1 MLARRSIRKQPNKQG
16 KKARINLQMCRVAD
30 RQAEL
35 TRWLAVL
42 IRHPWCRV
50 LYRKCGGDDVDQEV
64 KESGGRDGNFELKN
78 RCRIR
83 EYDGK
88 ELQDIKV
95 TGKARPDRRRKERMA
110 RWSGVWGENE
120 ISRQQQKRSGL
131 TSKSVNASHRAGQAV
146 AEQ

>member
-16 KKARINLQMCRVAD
+16 KKARINLQMCRGAD

-64 KESGGRDGNFELKN
+64 KDRGDRDGNFELKN

-110 RWSGVWGENE
+110 RWSGVWGGKRDLKAAAKK
-120 ISRQQQKRSGL
+120 IRTHVQVRQCESQGW
-131 TSKSVNASHRAGQAV
+131 AGCG
-146 AEQ
+146 